1 MTIIREERIGGQRLI
16 LGDSRE
22 ILEALPKPDA
32 IVTDPPYGIGI
43 TKSNRLAVS
52 KGMGGKSWD
61 ESPADIAP
69 LLATGAPM
77 IVWGGKN
84 KDRQQQGGGKYEPA
98 ANRWSSLPANPL
110 EIGQFLHTA
119 VWTGSEMI
127 VWGGYIDNE
136 MMTAS
141 GASYVPATDHWRPIS
156 SPIKP
161 RSGHTAIWT
170 GTEMIVWAGVDRDH
184 YLNSGGRYIPAK
196 DEWRS
201 MTQQQAPTP
210 RFGHTT
216 VWTGTEMIVW
226 GGYGSDGVLADDGRV
241 YNPGTDSWSN
251 LSTDRKPEGK
261 ILNSLIWT
269 GTEMIIW
276 GGSDGQDL
284 LNSGRQFRPEK

>member
-1 MTIIREERIGGQRLI
+1 
-16 LGDSRE
+16 
-22 ILEALPKPDA
+22 
-32 IVTDPPYGIGI
+32 
-43 TKSNRLAVS
+43 
-52 KGMGGKSWD
+52 
-61 ESPADIAP
+61 
-69 LLATGAPM
+69 M

-98 ANRWSSLPANPL
+98 ANRWLSLPANPL

-170 GTEMIVWAGVDRDH
+170 GTEMIVW
-184 YLNSGGRYIPAK
+184 
-196 DEWRS
+196 
-201 MTQQQAPTP
+201 
-210 RFGHTT
+210 
-216 VWTGTEMIVW
+216 

-251 LSTDRKPEGK
+251 LSADRKPEGK

-276 GGSDGQDL
+276 GGSDGQYL